1 MGNRNER
8 IDIIHR
14 TLRYSEAGTTHMEP
28 EMLRNPVSHYADLS
42 EELRAKKARY
52 WEANHRVVR
61 TIFGEDFAIGEGIQQ
76 GLATGLNE
84 HFVIGQFE
92 AGIQLPE
99 KAIDDALVGRLVC
112 PQTLMLSE

>member
-1 MGNRNER
+1 MGNSHEK

-14 TLRYSEAGTTHMEP
+14 ILRCHKASTTHTEP

-42 EELRAKKARY
+42 EELLAKKARY
-52 WEANHRVVR
+52 WGGNYNLVR
-61 TIFGEDFAIGEGIQQ
+61 TVFGEDLTIGEGIQQ

>member
-1 MGNRNER
+1 MGKSHEE

-14 TLRYSEAGTTHMEP
+14 TLRYREAGTTHIEP
-28 EMLRNPVSHYADLS
+28 EMARNPVLHYADLS
-42 EELRAKKARY
+42 EELLAKKARY
-52 WEANHRVVR
+52 WGGNYNLVR
-61 TIFGEDFAIGEGIQQ
+61 TVFGEDLTIGEGIQQ
-76 GLATGLNE
+76 GLTTGLNE

-99 KAIDDALVGRLVC
+99 KAIDDAFGGRLVC

>member
-1 MGNRNER
+1 MGNSHEE

-14 TLRYSEAGTTHMEP
+14 TLGYREAGTTRMEP
-28 EMLRNPVSHYADLS
+28 EMLRNPVTHDADLS
-42 EELRAKKARY
+42 EELQAKKARY

-92 AGIQLPE
+92 ADIQVGKSHRRCLWWS
-99 KAIDDALVGRLVC
+99 AGLSANVDA
-112 PQTLMLSE
+112 